1 MMRST
6 LSTSKRLLRGL
17 AAAAFWCLIWQVG
30 CLDGGPAAAASR
42 AGAGGKRLLSMSAE
56 PEFWQAACLTLGR
69 VVAGFSLGAAAGF
82 LLAVCTYHSV
92 LLDVLLAPAVRVV
105 RAAPVASFILL
116 CMLWMKSGVIP
127 AFIAGLMAL
136 PIVWENV
143 SQGLRTVDPQ
153 LLEMAQLFGMGREK
167 TFFLIQLP
175 SAFGYFRAAC
185 VTSMGMAFKSG
196 VAAEVPCQ
204 PKQAVGTQ
212 LYYSKIYLETDA
224 QFGTD
229 RGRWCSSA
237 SSLKSCLPASCKSK
251 SKISPQIP
259 EKNDMYP
266 QI

>member
-17 AAAAFWCLIWQVG
+17 AAAAFWCLIWQVAAWMVD
-30 CLDGGPAAAASR
+30 LPLLLPGPVQV
-42 AGAGGKRLLSMSAE
+42 GKRLLSMSAE

-143 SQGLRTVDPQ
+143 
-153 LLEMAQLFGMGREK
+153 
-167 TFFLIQLP
+167 
-175 SAFGYFRAAC
+175 
-185 VTSMGMAFKSG
+185 
-196 VAAEVPCQ
+196 
-204 PKQAVGTQ
+204 
-212 LYYSKIYLETDA
+212 
-224 QFGTD
+224 
-229 RGRWCSSA
+229 
-237 SSLKSCLPASCKSK
+237 
-251 SKISPQIP
+251 
-259 EKNDMYP
+259 
-266 QI
+266 

>member
-17 AAAAFWCLIWQVG
+17 AAAAFWCLIWQGAAWMVD
-30 CLDGGPAAAASR
+30 LPLLLPGPVQV
-42 AGAGGKRLLSMSAE
+42 GKRLLSMSAE

-116 CMLWMKSGVIP
+116 CMLWLKSGVIP

-153 LLEMAQLFGMGREK
+153 LLEMAQLFGMGRGK

-196 VAAEVPCQ
+196 VAAEVLCQ

-224 QFGTD
+224 LFALTVVVVLLSILTEKLLA
-229 RGRWCSSA
+229 RI
-237 SSLKSCLPASCKSK
+237 L
-251 SKISPQIP
+251 QI
-259 EKNDMYP
+259 KK
-266 QI
+266 

>member
-6 LSTSKRLLRGL
+6 LSISKRLLRG
-17 AAAAFWCLIWQVG
+17 AAAAVFWCLIWQGAALLVD
-30 CLDGGPAAAASR
+30 LPLLLPGPIQV
-42 AGAGGKRLLSMSAE
+42 GKRLLDMGTE

-69 VVAGFSLGAAAGF
+69 VVSGFFLGGAAGF

-116 CMLWMKSGVIP
+116 CMLWLKSGVVP

-143 SQGLRTVDPQ
+143 SQGLCTVDPQ
-153 LLEMAQLFGMGREK
+153 LLEMARLFGMSRGK

-175 SAFGYFRAAC
+175 SAFGYFRVAC

-196 VAAEVPCQ
+196 VAAEVLCQ
-204 PKQAVGTQ
+204 PRQAVGTQ

-224 QFGTD
+224 LFALTVVVVLLSIITEKLLA
-229 RGRWCSSA
+229 RI
-237 SSLKSCLPASCKSK
+237 L
-251 SKISPQIP
+251 QI
-259 EKNDMYP
+259 KK
-266 QI
+266 